1 MYRRERDA
9 VRRGRPAQ
17 LFDTQAAP
25 KQGKT
30 ASDASSAPGGGL
42 RRRGGGS
49 QPLHSAH
56 RTPAGGSVPLG
67 ARLCDA
73 LLFGSTAGSA
83 AEPQQHARQ
92 LEDLVAHD
100 SGSGSGSD
108 SDLEDFVAHGSS
120 SRRSRIAQEIASMSI
135 AGIAID

>member
-49 QPLHSAH
+49 QPLHSVH
-56 RTPAGGSVPLG
+56 RTPGGGSVPLG

-100 SGSGSGSD
+100 SGSGSD
-108 SDLEDFVAHGSS
+108 SDLEDFVAQRSS